1 MEETEKPV
9 ETIRTLKGDV
19 ENMVRDN
26 KVSVVSVVA
35 QEADRTSGAQARANE
50 VAERGNRGRLVLIGI
65 ILLVLGIGG
74 SVGAYFLFARPVDTN
89 PNSLVLP
96 NQVVV
101 TTQVRPVTPQE
112 VPELLLEHP
121 SGAIAYVPGE
131 GAVFT
136 ALSSQDAFLLLF
148 PNANDR
154 LVRSLGPRYTL
165 LATPQGPAL
174 LFEVASYERGY
185 SELLSWERTS
195 LNVNLKHILGT
206 VGTTTSYA
214 DAIMLNLD
222 VRTNG
227 DTLYT
232 FQTDKLLILTTEP
245 VLKSIIPLLGG
256 V

>member
-9 ETIRTLKGDV
+9 ETIRTFKGDV

-35 QEADRTSGAQARANE
+35 QEADSKSGAQARADE
-50 VAERGNRGRLVLIGI
+50 VAERGNRGRLVLVGL
-65 ILLVLGIGG
+65 ILLILGIGG
-74 SVGAYFLFARPVDTN
+74 SVGAYVLFARPVNTG
-89 PNSLVLP
+89 SHGIILP

-101 TTQVRPVTPQE
+101 TTQIRPVAPNT
-112 VPELLLEHP
+112 VSELLLERP
-121 SGAIAYVPGE
+121 DGAIAYVPGE
-131 GAVFT
+131 GTVFT
-136 ALSSQDAFLLLF
+136 ALSSGEAFLLLF

-154 LVRSLGPRYTL
+154 LIRSLGPRYTL

-174 LFEVASYERGY
+174 LFEITSYERGY
-185 SELLSWERTS
+185 SEMLSWERTS
-195 LNVNLKHILGT
+195 LNVNLKNILGT
-206 VGTTTSYA
+206 TGTTTSYA